1 MIDVEDIHDAVRR
14 TRRTLHLVVGL
25 YVAIG
30 LLVSCVGALS
40 GDRLSTFLGFM
51 IVGGALGAAAIFNIL
66 FRTVSSIGTQDR
78 SAAEMRSSLARIEGV
93 LEEIRSS
100 RREEDVDRVRMINL
114 ASVGGGDPGAI
125 TAATLD
131 RSDFPRLVT
140 AIGKE
145 HHSTSDADRPD
156 RTDWDSMTE
165 RRAPEAQS
173 VESPVLREVHGK
185 DLWRTW
191 SAAMRDGNLLACR
204 SAYAALVD
212 SAEPQAVADM
222 ARALEALALRHES
235 RLRRTFAARVQAKQF
250 GEALALG
257 AEIFSLFGDHPLS
270 DEFERLRPILE
281 RRVSSTIGDRNFR
294 SAAST

>member
-1 MIDVEDIHDAVRR
+1 MIDVDDMHDAVRR
-14 TRRTLHLVVGL
+14 TKGTLHLVVGL

-30 LLVSCVGALS
+30 LVVSCVGALS

-66 FRTVSSIGTQDR
+66 FRTVSRIGTQDR
-78 SAAEMRSSLARIEGV
+78 SAAETRSSLARIEGV
-93 LEEIRSS
+93 LEEIQSS

-131 RSDFPRLVT
+131 RSDFPRLVPAT
-140 AIGKE
+140 GKE
-145 HHSTSDADRPD
+145 RNSTSDSGGSDRAVS
-156 RTDWDSMTE
+156 DSMSE

-173 VESPVLREVHGK
+173 VETPILREVHGK

-191 SAAMRDGNLLACR
+191 SAAMRNGNLLACR
-204 SAYAALVD
+204 SVYAALVD

-222 ARALEALALRHES
+222 AGALEALALRHES
-235 RLRRTFAARVQAKQF
+235 RLRRTFAEHVQAKQF
-250 GEALALG
+250 EEALAIG
-257 AEIFSLFGDHPLS
+257 TEIRSLFGNHHLG

-281 RRVSSTIGDRNFR
+281 RRVSSTIGDPNLR

>member
-1 MIDVEDIHDAVRR
+1 MIDVEDMHDAVRR
-14 TRRTLHLVVGL
+14 TRRTLYLVVGL

-30 LLVSCVGALS
+30 LVVSCVGALS

-66 FRTVSSIGTQDR
+66 FRTVSRIGTQDR

-93 LEEIRSS
+93 LKEIQSS
-100 RREEDVDRVRMINL
+100 RQEDDADRVRMINL

-131 RSDFPRLVT
+131 RGDFPRLVT
-140 AIGKE
+140 AMGKDGK
-145 HHSTSDADRPD
+145 STSDSGRPD
-156 RTDWDSMTE
+156 RAVSDSMTE

-173 VESPVLREVHGK
+173 VETPLLREVHGK
-185 DLWRTW
+185 DLRRTW
-191 SAAMRDGNLLACR
+191 SAAMRNGNLITCR
-204 SAYAALVD
+204 SVYAALVD

-235 RLRRTFAARVQAKQF
+235 RLRRTFAERVQAKQF
-250 GEALALG
+250 EEALAMG
-257 AEIFSLFGDHPLS
+257 EEIRSLFGNHPLS

-281 RRVSSTIGDRNFR
+281 RRVSSTTGDRNLR
-294 SAAST
+294 SAASS